1 MWRPKLK
8 KKQKGGTQT
17 DDKTPSLLL
26 FPYIVRFLFSIDAD
40 GTMTVDWN
48 EWRDHFM
55 FNPATDI
62 EEIIR
67 YWKHSTV
74 SSTFLLT

>member
-1 MWRPKLK
+1 MGRKRK
-8 KKQKGGTQT
+8 KTEQNSTIT
-17 DDKTPSLLL
+17 ISLDS
-26 FPYIVRFLFSIDAD
+26 FVQFLFSIDAD

-74 SSTFLLT
+74 SSTSLLT

>member
-1 MWRPKLK
+1 
-8 KKQKGGTQT
+8 
-17 DDKTPSLLL
+17 
-26 FPYIVRFLFSIDAD
+26 
-40 GTMTVDWN
+40 MTVDWN

-74 SSTFLLT
+74 SSTSLLT